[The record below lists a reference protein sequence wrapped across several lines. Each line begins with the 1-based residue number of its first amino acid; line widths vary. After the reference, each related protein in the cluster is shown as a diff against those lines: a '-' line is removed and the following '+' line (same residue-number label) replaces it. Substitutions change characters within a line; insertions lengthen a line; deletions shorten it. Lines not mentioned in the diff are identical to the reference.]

1 MASQTI
7 DRYIG
12 ASLVNTQSVRQ
23 VIAEC
28 VKITLRLLDLGEL
41 LGAASFCDKVNRQLI
56 GAGTADKVGEVG
68 DLQSWARFG

>member
-1 MASQTI
+1 MARQTI

-12 ASLVNTQSVRQ
+12 ASLVNTQDGRQ

-28 VKITLRLLDLGEL
+28 VKITFRLLDFGEL
-41 LGAASFCDKVNRQLI
+41 LSATGFCDEVNRQLI

-68 DLQSWARFG
+68 DLRSWARFG